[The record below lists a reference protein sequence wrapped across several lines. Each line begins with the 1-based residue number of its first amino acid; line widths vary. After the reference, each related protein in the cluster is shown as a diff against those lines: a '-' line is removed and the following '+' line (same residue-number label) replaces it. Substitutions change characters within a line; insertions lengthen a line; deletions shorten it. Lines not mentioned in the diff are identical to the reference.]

1 MTGTSMDGLD
11 IVIADIQLNDN
22 VHYQIINEVC
32 IPYPID
38 LKEQIRQ
45 AVYNPEKDH
54 FKLNDYLGQWYADT
68 LFNYLQ
74 SKKINNI
81 ELIGSHGQT
90 INHIS
95 GKLSLQIGAPHHMA
109 KKLSVPVISDFR
121 NADINAGGTVGPDK
135 VLVYDSN
142 EATNWKWA
150 DQSGSASSGANV
162 SIALN
167 APATPT
173 AGDLW
178 WKTDEGSLK
187 IHYDDGGSTQWVD
200 ASPHLAQTY
209 LDDGANTNFS
219 QTIDFADK
227 VTSELDNCVSFH
239 SKISKKKRTENLN
252 LLNH

>member
-1 MTGTSMDGLD
+1 MDLFFKETIRTAGLMTGTSMDGLD

-45 AVYNPEKDH
+45 AVYNPGKDH

-121 NADINAGGTVGPDK
+121 NADINAGGT
-135 VLVYDSN
+135 
-142 EATNWKWA
+142 
-150 DQSGSASSGANV
+150 GAP
-162 SIALN
+162 LM
-167 APATPT
+167 P
-173 AGDLW
+173 
-178 WKTDEGSLK
+178 K
-187 IHYDDGGSTQWVD
+187 ID
-200 ASPHLAQTY
+200 
-209 LDDGANTNFS
+209 
-219 QTIDFADK
+219 
-227 VTSELDNCVSFH
+227 
-239 SKISKKKRTENLN
+239 
-252 LLNH
+252 